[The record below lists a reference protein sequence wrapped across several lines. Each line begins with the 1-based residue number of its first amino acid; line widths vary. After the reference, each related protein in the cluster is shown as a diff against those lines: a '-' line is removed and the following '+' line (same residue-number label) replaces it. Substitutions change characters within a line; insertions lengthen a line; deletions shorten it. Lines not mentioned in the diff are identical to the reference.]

1 MVCFSKQNLKTA
13 LYELQFPKTTEVQ
26 GVLVHVLV
34 LNLKEL
40 LIGANYAN
48 NTFLFSGQSELAV
61 YINNILIKFLGWF

>member
-40 LIGANYAN
+40 LIGAMQIIHFFSRAN
-48 NTFLFSGQSELAV
+48 QNWQ
-61 YINNILIKFLGWF
+61 YISTTS